1 METNDVSF
9 YSDSLQIGASYRESL
24 ASAKFSILN
33 ELAARTTR
41 ITERTRNHFADE
53 YSIHE

>member
-24 ASAKFSILN
+24 ASAKFSIFN